1 MHSNNFTQILR
12 YDKISTDR
20 IQVDDIP
27 GDKISAGF
35 DKIPAKVNKIPG
47 YKLG

>member
-12 YDKISTDR
+12 YDK